1 MGLATTK
8 GHTVAMGAVFLGQM
22 KSVMLQP
29 KIDMITIEQIK
40 ELKAKATPGEWEIV
54 PPVGEQIH
62 WTIEIEGGS
71 KHAPVTW
78 SLSEAN
84 TNFIA
89 ALPSIAQLCIEQ
101 AEELERL
108 REQRARCLDVCYK
121 SDGMEICKNC
131 GLE

>member
-1 MGLATTK
+1 
-8 GHTVAMGAVFLGQM
+8 
-22 KSVMLQP
+22 
-29 KIDMITIEQIK
+29 MITIEQIK
-40 ELKAKATPGEWEIV
+40 ELMGKATPGEWEIV

-62 WTIEIEGGS
+62 WTIGTEGGS

-101 AEELERL
+101 AEEIERL
-108 REQRARCLDVCYK
+108 KAHIFDCSCQFHGEDNNGNCA
-121 SDGMEICKNC
+121 ICHGDDDQCAYCKTHN
-131 GLE
+131 E